1 MKPRGWRRET
11 DRDAQLF
18 DRAAVLDDACW
29 EWTGYRNRKGYGQ
42 IKADGRMVA
51 THRQAFLLRR
61 GPIPEGMH
69 VLHRCDNPPCVNPD
83 HLFLG
88 SNDDNVAERVRKGR
102 SGRNA
107 GASASTAKLTEDDVR
122 RIRRMASLG
131 MTNLEIAEAFP
142 VNDRSISNIVRH
154 KTWKEVVA

>member
-18 DRAAVLDDACW
+18 DRTVVTDGGCW
-29 EWTGYRNRKGYGQ
+29 EWQGYRSRKGYGE
-42 IKADGRMVA
+42 IKVDGRMEKA
-51 THRQAFLLRR
+51 HRQAFLLRR
-61 GPIPEGMH
+61 GPIPQGMH

-88 SNDDNVAERVRKGR
+88 TNDDNVADRTAKGR
-102 SGRNA
+102 SARNV
-107 GASASTAKLTEDDVR
+107 GAAASTAKLTEDDVR
-122 RIRRMASLG
+122 QIRRMATLG

-142 VNDRSISNIVRH
+142 VNDRSISNIIRN
-154 KTWKEVVA
+154 KTWSHVA